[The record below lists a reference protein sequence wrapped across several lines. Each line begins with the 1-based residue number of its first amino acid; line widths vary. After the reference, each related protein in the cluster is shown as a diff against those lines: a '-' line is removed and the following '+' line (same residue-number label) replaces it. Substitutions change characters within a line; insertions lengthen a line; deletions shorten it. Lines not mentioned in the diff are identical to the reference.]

1 MQTYILQE
9 NTKNTKPWLRTTK
22 WFVGKNLITYYKVVC
37 WHKPNYVLQ
46 DSSLHFTY
54 LVEEFT

>member
-37 WHKPNYVLQ
+37 WHKPNYVL
-46 DSSLHFTY
+46 HFTY